1 MQAVGISKIRDNL
14 INKIKKNTNKILTNS
29 KKYNNLGCKIKIYS
43 LNKINLNNKIN
54 LDKECNKNNL
64 KMYLTK

>member
-29 KKYNNLGCKIKIYS
+29 KKDNNLGCKIKIYS
-43 LNKINLNNKIN
+43 LNKISLNNKIN

-64 KMYLTK
+64 KMSLTK